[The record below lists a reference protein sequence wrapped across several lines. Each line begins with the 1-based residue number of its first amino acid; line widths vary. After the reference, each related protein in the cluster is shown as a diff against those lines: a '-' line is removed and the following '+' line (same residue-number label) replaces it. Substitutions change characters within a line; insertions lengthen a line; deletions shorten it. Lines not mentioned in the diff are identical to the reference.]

1 MKFKKRILSVLLV
14 LAMMLS
20 ACGGGS
26 GSGSKNS
33 AIASA
38 QGMNGEVKV
47 KVTVVD
53 NKITEVKVDGSKETE
68 GIGSKAVE
76 ALPKQMVENNSI
88 NVDAITGATVTSN
101 AIKTASADAIKQ
113 MGLNPDDFKGN
124 VAKTASSAKT
134 DYTADIV
141 VVGAGGAGMTA
152 AITASDLGK
161 KVVIVESQAMVGGNS
176 IRSTGGLNATKT
188 IYQDKN
194 EFKEEAGLEKTLNNA
209 KEKYASNADIQGLV
223 STVEKQYA
231 DYKASPV
238 GYFDSPVLMELD
250 TMVGGNAK
258 NDFSLVKALCEN
270 TKGAID
276 WLASKGIELTSVAS
290 FGGASVKRIHRPLNA
305 EGKVVSVG
313 TYIVPKLEQILK
325 DKGIE
330 VVLDT
335 TADKLLVDNGKIV
348 GVHAINKDGV
358 EVTFNANKVILATGG
373 FGANLSMVESYK
385 PELKGFMTTNAPGIL
400 GQGIKM
406 AEEIGA
412 VTVDMKEIQIH
423 PTVEANT
430 SALITEGL
438 RGDGAILV
446 NANGER
452 FTDEVGTRDKVS
464 AAEIAQPGS
473 FSWLIVDKKM
483 YDASSVIQ
491 GYVTKGYTKE
501 GNTYEE
507 LAKAIEVDPTN
518 LTNTMEKW
526 NGYVADKKDPDF
538 DRTSFAEPLDTAPFY
553 AVKVSA
559 GIHHTMGGLKINT
572 NAEVISKDGKVI
584 PGLFAAGEVTGG
596 IHGGNRLG
604 GTAVTDII
612 VYGQIVGNS
621 AVSYVG

>member
-101 AIKTASADAIKQ
+101 AIKTAAADAIKQ

-188 IYQDKN
+188 VYQDKN

-238 GYFDSPVLMELD
+238 GYFDSPELMELD

-335 TADKLLVDNGKIV
+335 TADKLLVDNGKVV
-348 GVHAINKDGV
+348 GVHATNKDGI

-412 VTVDMKEIQIH
+412 ATVDMKEIQIH

-438 RGDGAILV
+438 RADGAILV

-452 FTDEVGTRDKVS
+452 FTDEVSTRDKVS

-483 YDASSVIQ
+483 LDASSVIQ

-507 LAKAIEVDPTN
+507 LAKAIEVDPTA

-538 DRTSFAEPLDTAPFY
+538 DRTSFAEPLDTAPYY

-559 GIHHTMGGLKINT
+559 GIHHTMGGLKIDTLTHVLDT
-572 NAEVISKDGKVI
+572 NGNQIE
-584 PGLFAAGEVTGG
+584 GLFAAGEVTGG
-596 IHGGNRLG
+596 VHGSNRLG
-604 GTAVTDII
+604 GNAVADFVVFGKIA
-612 VYGQIVGNS
+612 GEEAS
-621 AVSYVG
+621 K

>member
-20 ACGGGS
+20 ACGGS

-101 AIKTASADAIKQ
+101 AIKTAAADAIKQ

-124 VAKTASSAKT
+124 VAKSSANTKT
-134 DYTADIV
+134 NYDADIV

-194 EFKEEAGLEKTLNNA
+194 EFKEEAGLEKTLKNA

-231 DYKASPV
+231 DYKASPE
-238 GYFDSPVLMELD
+238 GYFDSPELMELD

-276 WLASKGIELTSVAS
+276 WLSSKNINLTSVAS
-290 FGGASVKRIHRPLNA
+290 FGGASVKRIHRPLND

-313 TYIVPKLEQILK
+313 SFIVPKLEQILN

-330 VVLDT
+330 VVLNT
-335 TADKLLVDNGKIV
+335 TADKLLVDNGKVV
-348 GVHAINKDGV
+348 GVHATNKDGA
-358 EVTFNANKVILATGG
+358 EITFNANKVILATGG

-412 VTVDMKEIQIH
+412 ATVDMKEIQIH

-483 YDASSVIQ
+483 LDASSVIQ

-507 LAKAIEVDPTN
+507 LAKAIEVDPTA

-526 NGYVADKKDPDF
+526 NGYVAEKKDPDF

-559 GIHHTMGGLKINT
+559 GIHHTMGGLKIDTLTHVLDT
-572 NAEVISKDGKVI
+572 NGNQIE
-584 PGLFAAGEVTGG
+584 GLFAAGEVTGG
-596 IHGGNRLG
+596 VHGSNRLG
-604 GTAVTDII
+604 GNAVADFVVFGKIA
-612 VYGQIVGNS
+612 GEEAS
-621 AVSYVG
+621 K